1 MKVDEESVQ
10 APLRRALNRAANSR
24 SRPRGRVDLL
34 KDYSIL
40 GFLLLLFV
48 FLAAT
53 SPAFLTTQNLNN
65 VLDQS
70 VAVGLLA
77 CAGGMLIMGGGFD
90 LSAGAIY
97 VLSAVL
103 AAKVAN
109 ATNAELGI
117 VTGILAGMALGGVN
131 AIICTIGKINAFVG
145 TLATSIFFSGAATA
159 VTGGGFT
166 YIDDQNFGK
175 LSSKIFGINAPI
187 IIFALFALVCAFLLN
202 KTIFGRHLLAA
213 GDNKEAAALSGVSVH
228 LTLARAYM
236 LSGIAS
242 GLAGVVVA
250 SRSLAVASTANA
262 GNSVLFAALAAIL
275 VGGVSML
282 GGEGAIWRI
291 LAGVLIL
298 AFVANGFDLN
308 GVDPLYQQMMS
319 GALIL
324 LAVGA
329 DVWIRAA
336 KASRS

>member
-1 MKVDEESVQ
+1 MMNGESVD
-10 APLRRALNRAANSR
+10 ALLRRTLRRAAGAR
-24 SRPRGRVDLL
+24 SRPRSRVDLL

-40 GFLLLLFV
+40 GFLLALFV

-53 SPAFLTTQNLNN
+53 SDAFLTTQNLNN

-77 CAGGMLIMGGGFD
+77 CAGGMVIMGGGFD

-103 AAKVAN
+103 AAKVSN
-109 ATNAELGI
+109 ATNAEIGI
-117 VTGILAGMALGGVN
+117 AAGILSGLALGGVN
-131 AIICTIGKINAFVG
+131 AIICTIGRINAFVA

-159 VTGGGFT
+159 ITGGGFT
-166 YIDDQNFGK
+166 YIKDQSFGG
-175 LSSKIFGINAPI
+175 LSTKFFGISVPI
-187 IIFALFALVCAFLLN
+187 VIFVLFALVCSFLLN
-202 KTIFGRHLLAA
+202 KSVFGRHLFAA
-213 GDNKEAAALSGVSVH
+213 GDNKEAAGLSGVSVH
-228 LTLARAYM
+228 MTLARAYV

-250 SRSLAVASTANA
+250 SRSLAVASTSGG
-262 GNSVLFAALAAIL
+262 GNNVLFAALAAIL

-282 GGEGAIWRI
+282 GGEGSIWRI

-298 AFVANGFDLN
+298 AFVANGFNLN

-324 LAVGA
+324 LAVAA
-329 DVWIRAA
+329 DVWIKEA
-336 KASRS
+336 KGNGQ

>member
-1 MKVDEESVQ
+1 MNGEESVR
-10 APLRRALNRAANSR
+10 APFWRARSR
-24 SRPRGRVDLL
+24 SKSRVDLL

-40 GFLLLLFV
+40 GFLLGLFV

-53 SPAFLTTQNLNN
+53 SHAFLTTQNLNN

-77 CAGGMLIMGGGFD
+77 CAGGMVIMGGGFD

-109 ATNAELGI
+109 ATNAEIGI
-117 VTGILAGMALGGVN
+117 AAGILAGMALGGVN
-131 AIICTIGKINAFVG
+131 AVICTIGRINAFVG
-145 TLATSIFFSGAATA
+145 TLATSIFFSGAAVA
-159 VTGGGFT
+159 ITGGGFT

-175 LSSKIFGINAPI
+175 LSTKLFGISAPI

-228 LTLARAYM
+228 LTLTRAYV

-250 SRSLAVASTANA
+250 SRSLAVGSTAGG

-298 AFVANGFDLN
+298 AFVANGFNLN

-324 LAVGA
+324 VAVAA

-336 KASRS
+336 RANR

>member
-1 MKVDEESVQ
+1 MNGDESGRVPLRW
-10 APLRRALNRAANSR
+10 ALRRAVGSR
-24 SRPRGRVDLL
+24 SRPKSRVDLL

-40 GFLLLLFV
+40 GFLLAIFV
-48 FLAAT
+48 VLAAT
-53 SPAFLTTQNLNN
+53 SNAFLTAQNLNN

-77 CAGGMLIMGGGFD
+77 CAGGMVIMGGGFD

-109 ATNAELGI
+109 ATNAEIGI
-117 VTGILAGMALGGVN
+117 AAGILAGMALGGVN
-131 AIICTIGKINAFVG
+131 AVICTIGRINAFVG

-159 VTGGGFT
+159 ITGGGFT
-166 YIDDQNFGK
+166 YIDDPNFGK
-175 LSSKIFGINAPI
+175 LSTKLLGISTPI
-187 IIFALFALVCAFLLN
+187 IIFALFALACMFLLN

-213 GDNKEAAALSGVSVH
+213 GDNKEAAALSGVSVQM
-228 LTLARAYM
+228 TLARAYV
-236 LSGIAS
+236 LSGIGS

-250 SRSLAVASTANA
+250 SRSLAVGSTAGG

-298 AFVANGFDLN
+298 AFVTNGFNLN

-324 LAVGA
+324 LAVSA

-336 KASRS
+336 KANT

>member
-1 MKVDEESVQ
+1 MNGDESVGT
-10 APLRRALNRAANSR
+10 PVRRTLQRAAR
-24 SRPRGRVDLL
+24 SKSRVDLL

-40 GFLLLLFV
+40 GFLLALFV
-48 FLAAT
+48 VLAAT
-53 SPAFLTTQNLNN
+53 SDAFLTAQNLNN

-77 CAGGMLIMGGGFD
+77 CAGGMVIMGGGFD

-109 ATNAELGI
+109 ATNAETGI
-117 VTGILAGMALGGVN
+117 AAGILAGMALGGVN
-131 AIICTIGKINAFVG
+131 AVICTIGRINAFVG

-159 VTGGGFT
+159 ITGGGFT
-166 YIDDQNFGK
+166 YIDDQNFGR
-175 LSSKIFGINAPI
+175 LSTKIFGISVPI
-187 IIFALFALVCAFLLN
+187 IIFALFALACMFLLN

-213 GDNKEAAALSGVSVH
+213 GDNKEAAALSGVSVQM
-228 LTLARAYM
+228 TLARAYV
-236 LSGIAS
+236 LSGIGS

-250 SRSLAVASTANA
+250 SRSLAVGSTAGG

-298 AFVANGFDLN
+298 AFVTNGFNLN

-324 LAVGA
+324 LAVAA
-329 DVWIRAA
+329 DVWIREA
-336 KASRS
+336 KANN

>member
-1 MKVDEESVQ
+1 MKSDESVH
-10 APLRRALNRAANSR
+10 APLRRALRSAAGSAA
-24 SRPRGRVDLL
+24 RPKTRIDLL

-48 FLAAT
+48 VLATT
-53 SPAFLTTQNLNN
+53 SHAFLTTQNLNN

-109 ATNAELGI
+109 ATNAEVGI
-117 VTGILAGMALGGVN
+117 ATGIIAGMALGGVN
-131 AIICTIGKINAFVG
+131 ALICTIGRINAFVG

-159 VTGGGFT
+159 ITGGGFT

-175 LSSKIFGINAPI
+175 LSTKLFGISAPI
-187 IIFALFALVCAFLLN
+187 IIFALFALACAFLLN

-213 GDNKEAAALSGVSVH
+213 GDNKEAATLSGVSVH
-228 LTLARAYM
+228 LTLARAYV
-236 LSGIAS
+236 LSGTAS

-250 SRSLAVASTANA
+250 SRSLAVASTTGG

-298 AFVANGFDLN
+298 AFVANGFNLN

-324 LAVGA
+324 LAVAA

-336 KASRS
+336 RANKA